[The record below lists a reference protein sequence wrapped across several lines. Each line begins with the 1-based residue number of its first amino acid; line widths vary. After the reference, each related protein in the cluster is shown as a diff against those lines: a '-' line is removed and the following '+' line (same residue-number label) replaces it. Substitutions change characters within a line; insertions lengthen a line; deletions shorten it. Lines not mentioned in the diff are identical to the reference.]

1 MNLSCFCCATPAIMQ
16 KIGYA
21 VVRCQSIT
29 FVYCV
34 KTAKGTAEFDCEYE
48 TVTKL
53 SNGAVLNDLE
63 CS

>member
-1 MNLSCFCCATPAIMQ
+1 MQ